1 MNTVHDFAQFKA
13 EARKISMVTAY
24 DAWSARLIARSQVDA
39 VLVGDSAAMVM
50 HGHKT
55 TLAATVRLMAL
66 HTRAVAHAIEGKFL
80 VADLPF
86 LSYRKGMVR
95 AMEAVGALVMS
106 GAQAV
111 KLEGV
116 DGHAD
121 VIRQVIGSGVPVMG
135 HVGLTPQSVHQF
147 GGFRVQGRST
157 EEPRISAGRRTSSRI
172 SAASP
177 WSSSVCRRISPR
189 ASRGNCTSPPSAL
202 ARASAPTDRSSSC
215 RISGVWTRV
224 TAHASFAG
232 ISMAR
237 AC

>member
-86 LSYRKGMVR
+86 LSYRKGIAR
-95 AMEAVGALVMS
+95 AMEAVGALVIS

-135 HVGLTPQSVHQF
+135 HVGLTPQSVHQ
-147 GGFRVQGRST
+147 
-157 EEPRISAGRRTSSRI
+157 PRISAGRRTSSRI